1 MASHNPLHS
10 NRSQIYMLAVLRYSD
25 KTVVATYSPS
35 KDVTKEGIRE
45 CVAGNA
51 QMTPGR
57 RYTSQ
62 GNIQAIHY
70 STDAQGRVY
79 AIVTNPNYPSR
90 VAFAAIDELQSEFA
104 DFGSQVAAA
113 GEDGLSKASKLTL
126 KAIADKSVSCNTWP
140 LPPAIRWLILQL
152 NSVASWY

>member
-1 MASHNPLHS
+1 
-10 NRSQIYMLAVLRYSD
+10 MLAVLRYSD
-25 KTVVATYSPS
+25 KTVVATYSATR
-35 KDVTKEGIRE
+35 DVTKEGVRE

-62 GNIQAIHY
+62 GDVQAIHY

-90 VAFAAIDELQSEFA
+90 VAFAALDELQSEFA
-104 DFGSQVAAA
+104 DFGAKVAAS
-113 GEDGLSKASKLTL
+113 GEDGLSKASRLTL
-126 KAIADKSVSCNTWP
+126 KAIADK
-140 LPPAIRWLILQL
+140 
-152 NSVASWY
+152 